1 MRRWATSLSDAPP
14 RSVDEVWAESHL
26 NPGETA
32 LWRSMSNADRRHSV
46 VVARRFVEPGVEP
59 GVEPSRAEVA
69 GALLH
74 DVGKV
79 ASNLGTWGRVSAT
92 LIGGRGRRF
101 RAYRDHESIGAE
113 MCRAAG
119 SHETTVEL
127 VAGRGTSVDRL
138 RRADNV

>member
-1 MRRWATSLSDAPP
+1 
-14 RSVDEVWAESHL
+14 
-26 NPGETA
+26 
-32 LWRSMSNADRRHSV
+32 MSNADRRHSV